1 MASIKILKKRL
12 EIKTRQLENAYTAY
26 TELLEGGVQSYS
38 IGTRNLTKLDLPELG
53 KIIKNLENE
62 IEILEGQ
69 INGRKP
75 RKAFGIV
82 PRDY

>member
-12 EIKTRQLENAYTAY
+12 EIKNTQLENAYEAY
-26 TELLEGGVQSYS
+26 TELLKAGVQSYS
-38 IGTRNLTKLDLPELG
+38 IGTRNLTKLDLPKLEES
-53 KIIKNLENE
+53 IKNLENE

-69 INGRKP
+69 INGHKP
-75 RKAFGIV
+75 RKAFGVV

>member
-12 EIKTRQLENAYTAY
+12 EIKNTQLENAYTAY

-38 IGTRNLTKLDLPELG
+38 IGTRNLTKLDLPELE

-75 RKAFGIV
+75 RKAFGII

>member
-12 EIKTRQLENAYTAY
+12 EIKNRQLENAYTAY

-38 IGTRNLTKLDLPELG
+38 IGTRNLTKLDLPELE
-53 KIIKNLENE
+53 KSIKNLENE

-75 RKAFGIV
+75 RKAFGVI

>member
-12 EIKTRQLENAYTAY
+12 EIKNTQLENAYTAY

-38 IGTRNLTKLDLPELG
+38 IGTRNLTKLDLPELE
-53 KIIKNLENE
+53 KSIKNLENE

-75 RKAFGIV
+75 RKAFGVV

>member
-12 EIKTRQLENAYTAY
+12 EIKNTQLENAYTAY

-38 IGTRNLTKLDLPELG
+38 IGTRNLTKLDLPELE
-53 KIIKNLENE
+53 KSIKNLENE

-75 RKAFGIV
+75 RKAFGVI

>member
-12 EIKTRQLENAYTAY
+12 EIKNTQLENAYTAY
-26 TELLEGGVQSYS
+26 TELLVGGVQSYS
-38 IGTRNLTKLDLPELG
+38 IGTRNLTKLDLPELE
-53 KIIKNLENE
+53 KSIKNLENE

-75 RKAFGIV
+75 RKAFGVV

>member
-1 MASIKILKKRL
+1 MANIKILKKRL
-12 EIKTRQLENAYTAY
+12 EMKTIQLENAYEAY
-26 TELLEGGVQSYS
+26 TELLKGGVQSYS
-38 IGTRNLTKLDLPELG
+38 IGTRNLTKLDLPKLEES
-53 KIIKNLENE
+53 IKNLEND

-75 RKAFGIV
+75 RKAFGVV